1 MATKAKE
8 IALNIPEDPDKDLK
22 TTAAKS
28 DALVENT
35 EPKKDP
41 ADEIAEL
48 KKQMADVTEL
58 LKTSL
63 AAMMQNAQ
71 ASAAEAMAEKPAAD
85 KETVTDFTG
94 VSMAGDEG
102 TEWEEYETVRTIRA
116 RKGMEKTVLVSVND
130 RNVLIPLDGRAYKL
144 RKPHAQVL
152 LDSMEADIA
161 ADEFAESVPHDA
173 APKGYDQLVADMENL
188 KKLLKENGIMV

>member
-8 IALNIPEDPDKDLK
+8 IALNIPEEPEKDVK
-22 TTAAKS
+22 ETEAK
-28 DALVENT
+28 AKVENT
-35 EPKKDP
+35 ETKKDP
-41 ADEIAEL
+41 AEEIAEL

-63 AAMMQNAQ
+63 ASMMQNAQ
-71 ASAAEAMAEKPAAD
+71 ASAAQAIAEKPAED

-116 RKGMEKTVLVSVND
+116 RKGMEKTVLVNVND
-130 RNVLIPLDGRAYKL
+130 RNVLIPLDGRAYRL
-144 RKPHAQVL
+144 RKPHAQIL
-152 LDSMEADIA
+152 IDSMEADIA

-188 KKLLKENGIMV
+188 KKLLKENGIVV